1 VKISDILRHK
11 ISQHP
16 DGDHDD
22 APAVVT
28 MARDDRV
35 EQLVASL
42 AGHGIGAV
50 VVSDGAQVVGIASE
64 RDVVRALAASG
75 ADALTL
81 TLADIMTSPV
91 VTCSPG
97 DSVDSVAAMMTE
109 RRVRH
114 LPVLDDGRLIGIVS
128 IGDVVLSRIN
138 QLEQDRGQLEQYI
151 TG

>member
-11 ISQHP
+11 IQQH
-16 DGDHDD
+16 GLGD
-22 APAVVT
+22 APTVVS
-28 MARDDRV
+28 MSPDDHV
-35 EQLVASL
+35 EQLVAAL
-42 AGHGIGAV
+42 TERGIGAV
-50 VVSDGAQVVGIASE
+50 VVSEGDRVTGIASE
-64 RDVVRALAASG
+64 RDVVRALAAHG
-75 ADALTL
+75 ADALAL
-81 TLADIMTSPV
+81 RLADVMTSPV
-91 VTCSPG
+91 LTCSSD

-138 QLEQDRGQLEQYI
+138 QLEHDRGQLEQYI